1 MFLIIKNYKSQ
12 INITNCLEIL
22 LALPKVLFYIDW
34 QEKNPQMMI
43 VLKISV
49 RQMFPL
55 EAQAYIEQLE
65 ESEAVNKMK
74 LQDLD
79 KIHRKLNKSEMVDD
93 D

>member
-1 MFLIIKNYKSQ
+1 
-12 INITNCLEIL
+12 
-22 LALPKVLFYIDW
+22 
-34 QEKNPQMMI
+34 MMI